1 MDGRRMKIRKTL
13 SPQNPAGECVKN
25 WYFLGISPKLGLR
38 RCGVRVDL
46 FPRGLIDL

>member
-1 MDGRRMKIRKTL
+1 MNVREIS
-13 SPQNPAGECVKN
+13 SPQNPAGERVKN
-25 WYFLGISPKLGLR
+25 WHFPGVSPKLGLR